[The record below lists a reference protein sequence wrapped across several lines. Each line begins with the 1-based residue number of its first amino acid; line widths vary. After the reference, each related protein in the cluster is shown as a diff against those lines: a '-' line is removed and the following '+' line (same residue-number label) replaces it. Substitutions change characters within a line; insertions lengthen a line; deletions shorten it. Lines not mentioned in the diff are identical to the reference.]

1 MIDRQLKQQD
11 RNKSWQREMK
21 ILLLG
26 AGESGKSTFLK
37 QMRIIHG
44 EDYSDQDRL
53 DFRPLIYHNLL
64 KGMKVL
70 SEARKRLQ
78 TPLSNPENVS
88 NTDMILSG
96 YHNSQQLSPEE
107 FVKYV
112 EPLRSLWNDEGIQAT
127 LLRSNE
133 FQLADSV
140 PYFFQRLD
148 AVGAIDYLPS
158 RDDVL
163 RSRKATR
170 GVYEYTVAIRNQQF
184 RFVDVGGQ
192 RSQRQ
197 KWFQCFDEVT
207 AILFLVGSSEFDQ
220 KLLEDRVTNRL
231 VESVNIFET
240 IVNNRCFKQV
250 IIIVFFNKSD
260 LLEEKILKSDIR
272 NHFPNFEGDPKKLE
286 HVQGF
291 MAAMFDAVRRNTQQ
305 EFYHYFTT
313 AINTKNIK
321 VVFNI
326 VKDSILSKHIN
337 EIMQI

>member
-133 FQLADSV
+133 FQLVS
-140 PYFFQRLD
+140 Y
-148 AVGAIDYLPS
+148 
-158 RDDVL
+158 
-163 RSRKATR
+163 
-170 GVYEYTVAIRNQQF
+170 
-184 RFVDVGGQ
+184 
-192 RSQRQ
+192 
-197 KWFQCFDEVT
+197 
-207 AILFLVGSSEFDQ
+207 
-220 KLLEDRVTNRL
+220 
-231 VESVNIFET
+231 
-240 IVNNRCFKQV
+240 
-250 IIIVFFNKSD
+250 
-260 LLEEKILKSDIR
+260 
-272 NHFPNFEGDPKKLE
+272 
-286 HVQGF
+286 
-291 MAAMFDAVRRNTQQ
+291 
-305 EFYHYFTT
+305 
-313 AINTKNIK
+313 
-321 VVFNI
+321 
-326 VKDSILSKHIN
+326 
-337 EIMQI
+337 